1 MDWLIYDGTS
11 VMKELM
17 RNDEKLNAVLNS
29 LLFFITLVPFCVVGR
44 KFRSFDHNAALCDV
58 ATTVLQELGVPLPEE
73 MTGKQ
78 LLDLSS

>member
-1 MDWLIYDGTS
+1 MI
-11 VMKELM
+11 
-17 RNDEKLNAVLNS
+17 
-29 LLFFITLVPFCVVGR
+29 LVPFCVVGR

-58 ATTVLQELGVPLPEE
+58 ATTVLQEMGVPLPEE